1 MLPEDAPKPLLQFR
15 CQDNGPIFLGKR
27 IKKRKVRNL
36 PYQSTHK
43 TGAVL
48 CFAKIKKVRRS
59 VLNNSYI
66 ANSLDCQLDYTNFST
81 TFIVCTLDIH

>member
-1 MLPEDAPKPLLQFR
+1 MFGKED
-15 CQDNGPIFLGKR
+15 
-27 IKKRKVRNL
+27 KKKVRNL

-48 CFAKIKKVRRS
+48 CFAKIKKVTRS

-66 ANSLDCQLDYTNFST
+66 ANSLDSELDYTNFNT
-81 TFIVCTLDIH
+81 TFIIP

>member
-1 MLPEDAPKPLLQFR
+1 MFGKED
-15 CQDNGPIFLGKR
+15 
-27 IKKRKVRNL
+27 KKKVGNL

-48 CFAKIKKVRRS
+48 CFAKIKKVTRS

-66 ANSLDCQLDYTNFST
+66 ANSLDSELDYTNFNT
-81 TFIVCTLDIH
+81 TFIIP